1 MGIKLERSPSL
12 IAKMAVAMM
21 IMIMPLMTKLAKKPV
36 NGTLDPEVLELRR
49 QIEKLSTEQGSAH
62 RSLSD
67 ARSKCNDYEDQMM
80 QINKEMHAAQ
90 EWAKSLEN
98 ELKENVAQKEDQE
111 ERIATLEKRYLN
123 SQREATT
130 LRDLT
135 DKLEQELKNKE
146 DQSHMASE
154 KIKLVTE
161 KLDMSEQKLLEFA
174 SMPDIEDQLKD
185 RMEALQQAQERQGTA
200 EDRVQRLES
209 QLEEKSGDNIKLSQR

>member
-1 MGIKLERSPSL
+1 
-12 IAKMAVAMM
+12 M
-21 IMIMPLMTKLAKKPV
+21 IIISSIFPLKK
-36 NGTLDPEVLELRR
+36 G
-49 QIEKLSTEQGSAH
+49 
-62 RSLSD
+62 
-67 ARSKCNDYEDQMM
+67 
-80 QINKEMHAAQ
+80 
-90 EWAKSLEN
+90 LEN

-185 RMEALQQAQERQGTA
+185 RMEALQQAQERQGIQTLTRF
-200 EDRVQRLES
+200 ETQFEI
-209 QLEEKSGDNIKLSQR
+209 QIEI

>member
-1 MGIKLERSPSL
+1 MHLTYFFFVKLKFQIIIIFSIFSL
-12 IAKMAVAMM
+12 QK
-21 IMIMPLMTKLAKKPV
+21 
-36 NGTLDPEVLELRR
+36 G
-49 QIEKLSTEQGSAH
+49 
-62 RSLSD
+62 
-67 ARSKCNDYEDQMM
+67 
-80 QINKEMHAAQ
+80 
-90 EWAKSLEN
+90 LEN

-185 RMEALQQAQERQGTA
+185 RMEALQQAQERQGIQT
-200 EDRVQRLES
+200 
-209 QLEEKSGDNIKLSQR
+209 

>member
-1 MGIKLERSPSL
+1 MKL
-12 IAKMAVAMM
+12 KF
-21 IMIMPLMTKLAKKPV
+21 
-36 NGTLDPEVLELRR
+36 
-49 QIEKLSTEQGSAH
+49 QIIFSFKG
-62 RSLSD
+62 
-67 ARSKCNDYEDQMM
+67 
-80 QINKEMHAAQ
+80 
-90 EWAKSLEN
+90 LEN

-185 RMEALQQAQERQGTA
+185 RMEALQQAQERQGKG
-200 EDRVQRLES
+200 ENLDS
-209 QLEEKSGDNIKLSQR
+209 KLDSNPILT

>member
-1 MGIKLERSPSL
+1 
-12 IAKMAVAMM
+12 M
-21 IMIMPLMTKLAKKPV
+21 IIIFSIFPLKK
-36 NGTLDPEVLELRR
+36 G
-49 QIEKLSTEQGSAH
+49 
-62 RSLSD
+62 
-67 ARSKCNDYEDQMM
+67 
-80 QINKEMHAAQ
+80 
-90 EWAKSLEN
+90 LEN

-185 RMEALQQAQERQGTA
+185 RMEALQQAQERQG
-200 EDRVQRLES
+200 
-209 QLEEKSGDNIKLSQR
+209 KGGKLDSKLDSNPILT

>member
-1 MGIKLERSPSL
+1 MWPKKKINF
-12 IAKMAVAMM
+12 
-21 IMIMPLMTKLAKKPV
+21 TKKKKKKNPFFSR
-36 NGTLDPEVLELRR
+36 E
-49 QIEKLSTEQGSAH
+49 IEKHFFFSREIEIPNYIPG
-62 RSLSD
+62 
-67 ARSKCNDYEDQMM
+67 
-80 QINKEMHAAQ
+80 
-90 EWAKSLEN
+90 LEN

-146 DQSHMASE
+146 DQTYMASE
-154 KIKLVTE
+154 KLKLTNE

-185 RMEALQQAQERQGTA
+185 RMEALQQAQERQGIADSIIRFEIRIKTRF
-200 EDRVQRLES
+200 ELKF
-209 QLEEKSGDNIKLSQR
+209 QLKFNFYAQNGRNIKIITEFELDSNSSST